1 MKSSDTAPLIVVGLG
16 LSGRAVVRL
25 LTLLGWQLDRDFYT
39 FDEKNPP
46 RPGQTLAEFISE
58 KKAKTLVVSP
68 GVPLRSPAIQSFL
81 AGGGKLTSE
90 LALAYDQLRGEKI
103 IGVTGSLGKS
113 TTVSLLGAA
122 LEAARVAHFVGGNI
136 GRPLADYVADIIEKK
151 RERAEWIVLELSS
164 FQLENLGS
172 LECEFSAITYLSSNH
187 LERYASL
194 QEYYETKWSLCA
206 RTRRAL
212 VFNKMGG
219 DLFAFATKKA
229 PTLAVEWAS
238 AAESRLPASFF
249 DRAELI
255 GAHNHDNI
263 AVAAALGHLAEWPVD
278 FLDGLLEFKG
288 LPHRLQNVGVA
299 AGVTYLN
306 DSKATAI
313 ESVLTAVDSVLASPK
328 FSQNITL
335 LLGGRDKKLPW
346 EKLSHLKAQARLR
359 FKFFGECG
367 ADVKKRSGLEGDVF
381 ATLRAA
387 MSGIKTSLKSGDV
400 VLLSPGGTSLDEFK
414 NFEDRGNSFA
424 QMAREGFAG

>member
-1 MKSSDTAPLIVVGLG
+1 MKPSDAAPLIVVGLG
-16 LSGRAVVRL
+16 LSGRAAVRL
-25 LTLLGWQLDRDFYT
+25 LTLLGWKADQDFFT

-46 RPGQTLAEFISE
+46 TPGQSLSAFIADKKVQTL
-58 KKAKTLVVSP
+58 LVSP
-68 GVPLRSPAIQSFL
+68 GVPLQSPAIQSFL
-81 AGGGKLTSE
+81 ANGGKLTSE
-90 LALAYDQLRGEKI
+90 IALAYDQLQGEKI

-113 TTVSLLGAA
+113 TTVSLLEAGLQAA
-122 LEAARVAHFVGGNI
+122 QIPHFVGGNL
-136 GRPLADYVADIIEKK
+136 GRPLADYVADLIERK
-151 RERAEWIVLELSS
+151 RPRAEWVVLELSS
-164 FQLENLGS
+164 FQLENLGA
-172 LECEFSAITYLSSNH
+172 LECEVSAITYFSSNH

-219 DLFAFATKKA
+219 DLFAFVTKKN
-229 PTLAVEWAS
+229 PTLPIAWVS
-238 AAESRLPASFF
+238 AADTQLPARFF

-255 GAHNHDNI
+255 GSHNHDNI
-263 AVAAALGHLAEWPVD
+263 AVAAALGHLAEWPVE
-278 FLDGLLEFKG
+278 FLEGLLAFKG
-288 LPHRLQNVGVA
+288 LPHRLQNVGTYG
-299 AGVTYLN
+299 GVSFLN

-313 ESVLTAVDSVLASPK
+313 ESVLTAVDSVVGSSK
-328 FSQNITL
+328 FSQKIVL

-346 EKLSHLKAQARLR
+346 EKLSHLGGQNRLACV
-359 FKFFGECG
+359 FFGEC
-367 ADVKKRSGLEGDVF
+367 ASEVKKRSGLSGEVF

-387 MSGIKTSLKSGDV
+387 MAGIKKDLHSGDV